1 MGVRRS
7 IVTSVIVFAFTG
19 LFSLLGQGTRGQQP
33 TYKVSGKLVGGPSLF
48 ASRFGP
54 TVLFSL
60 NLRPARDDEREVAPV
75 VLRGKL
81 NADGSFEVL
90 NVSPGTYVFMV
101 NPAGA
106 VLRSVPT
113 IVVTNRDVTGLEIPL
128 VLTDVVTNR
137 QNLQT
142 AWSLPGYWSGVATSK
157 DGMFATSP
165 AVDAATTPPF
175 ATATM
180 PGHIREIDYDGTVRR
195 EIPIRPFRSM
205 RLAVAHFSGS
215 SAPVFLM
222 YGSFVYAPNGG
233 EPLTDVRAFDEKGNL
248 VWAHPSLEGASD
260 VAVLDSGNN
269 LDNVAV
275 GYTTR
280 GLLVLNSQ
288 GQLLWESTTNPYVYH
303 LAAGDVRGEGRPQ
316 VVTPSNFGRVHIFSG
331 ARAEI
336 ANFDP
341 GTQTSMVRVGKL
353 SDSNRT
359 ATIFAV
365 GANQTDSAATV
376 SSLSGDGKI
385 NWSVRLPSNI
395 TPLTIYSASLASG
408 RPWLAVALLGGQV
421 YVVDAK
427 QGTIIGSIDGQSLLP
442 EVGWVAGEDGAAP
455 RLVVSTEKAL
465 NGYIV
470 GAK

>member
-1 MGVRRS
+1 VGLRRS
-7 IVTSVIVFAFTG
+7 IVTSAIVFAFTG
-19 LFSLLGQGTRGQQP
+19 LFSLLGQGTGGQQP
-33 TYKVSGKLVGGPSLF
+33 TYKVSGKLVGGPPVF

-54 TVLFSL
+54 TVVFSL
-60 NLRPARDDEREVAPV
+60 NLRPPARDDEREVAPV

-128 VLTDVVTNR
+128 VLTDVVSNR

-205 RLAVAHFSGS
+205 RLAVAHFSVS

-233 EPLTDVRAFDEKGNL
+233 EPLTDV
-248 VWAHPSLEGASD
+248 
-260 VAVLDSGNN
+260 
-269 LDNVAV
+269 
-275 GYTTR
+275 
-280 GLLVLNSQ
+280 
-288 GQLLWESTTNPYVYH
+288 
-303 LAAGDVRGEGRPQ
+303 
-316 VVTPSNFGRVHIFSG
+316 
-331 ARAEI
+331 
-336 ANFDP
+336 
-341 GTQTSMVRVGKL
+341 
-353 SDSNRT
+353 
-359 ATIFAV
+359 
-365 GANQTDSAATV
+365 
-376 SSLSGDGKI
+376 
-385 NWSVRLPSNI
+385 
-395 TPLTIYSASLASG
+395 
-408 RPWLAVALLGGQV
+408 LGGQV

-455 RLVVSTEKAL
+455 RLVVSTGKAL